1 MVKIRVTVTVVPEDV
16 YLAAQRP
23 TSAVPSSRA
32 RKIPVT
38 CESPETWTIGQFA
51 NKIKDAYSKTY
62 GRYARSLILQS
73 PQSHLGSSLTILLVR
88 DLGIIKYIKDEDDA
102 DLHADLSVYDALG

>member
-1 MVKIRVTVTVVPEDV
+1 M
-16 YLAAQRP
+16 
-23 TSAVPSSRA
+23 
-32 RKIPVT
+32 T

-62 GRYARSLILQS
+62 GRYARSLILQTR
-73 PQSHLGSSLTILLVR
+73 SHLGSSLTILLVR